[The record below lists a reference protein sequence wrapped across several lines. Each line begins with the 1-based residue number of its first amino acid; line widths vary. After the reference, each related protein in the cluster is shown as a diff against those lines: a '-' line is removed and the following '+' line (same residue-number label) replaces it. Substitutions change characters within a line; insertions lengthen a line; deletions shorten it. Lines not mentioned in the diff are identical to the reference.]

1 MKLTREQA
9 VNEVGAKFVDQVEAA
24 PCDYS
29 NRVTNDGTVEFCATV
44 KAGFDEDGFSR
55 TITAVYFQDS
65 DKADGCED
73 LDDLSWEVAHYTVQ

>member
-9 VNEVGAKFVDQVEAA
+9 INEVGLKFVDQVESA

-29 NRVTNDGTVEFCATV
+29 NRLTNDGTTEFCATV
-44 KAGFDEDGFSR
+44 NAGTDDDGFKR

-65 DKADGCED
+65 VAADECED
-73 LDDLSWEVAHYTVQ
+73 LCDLNWVVDHYTVQ